1 MLSVYPLNTL
11 ISGIFF
17 KITFLPVRDIFD
29 MPTFTHHDLELL
41 NPSFDSALVDVLS
54 ELEHLRRLRLEGD
67 TPPQVFYQLKSL
79 FHALESLG
87 SARIEGNHTT
97 LADYI
102 DSKVEGKAQDTDQLR
117 EVANIEKAMDYIEE
131 IMAPGA
137 ALTEQTIRELHAMTV
152 DDLVREGDKTPGA
165 YRSGGVRISQS
176 DHMPPD
182 FIQVQAYMQELVD
195 FVNHED
201 SPKYDLMKVALAHHR
216 FGWIHPFGNG
226 NGRVVRLLTY
236 ALLMKYGF
244 NVSTGG
250 RVLNPTAV
258 FCNDRDR
265 YYAMLAT
272 ADKGTKEGLEEWCTY
287 VLEGIRDEL
296 EKVDRLTNYSYLTKC
311 ILAPSVAFAREREW
325 ITETEELVLSAAI
338 KLKVVKSADVAAVL
352 PQQSSNQRT
361 YLIKKLVDQGM
372 LLPLNPGARQY
383 TIGFSNNYLIRGVI
397 KSLREQGFIPETLEK
412 P

>member
-1 MLSVYPLNTL
+1 
-11 ISGIFF
+11 
-17 KITFLPVRDIFD
+17 

-41 NPSFDSALVDVLS
+41 NPSFDSGLVDVLS

-117 EVANIEKAMDYIEE
+117 EVGNIEKAMDYIEQ
-131 IMAPGA
+131 IMTPGA
-137 ALTEQTIRELHAMTV
+137 LLTEQTIRELHAMTV

-176 DHMPPD
+176 DHLPPD

-195 FVNHED
+195 FVNRED

-258 FCNDRDR
+258 FCNDRER

-287 VLEGIRDEL
+287 VREGIRDEL
-296 EKVDRLTNYSYLTKC
+296 EKVDRPTNYAYLTKC
-311 ILAPSVAFAREREW
+311 ILAPAVAFAREREW
-325 ITETEELVLSAAI
+325 ITETEETVLSAAI
-338 KLKVVKSADVAAVL
+338 KLKVVKSADVAAAL

-397 KSLREQGFIPETLEK
+397 KSLREQGFIPEPLEK